1 MSRRRRALLAV
12 GVAAVAAGVVLT
24 LRPGLVAFDW
34 ATLVTLGVWFGALV
48 GVALA
53 AVERFEGD
61 GAPAGGLPRVGER
74 PDYGVPG
81 DDLATA
87 VSAVGAGE
95 RDAAERDRLRERLR
109 GAAVDALERFAGV
122 TPDEAERRVAD
133 GSWTDDP
140 EAAALFAGD
149 DDSVHEGVEADFD
162 YRAERAAAAV
172 ARFRDRGDGRGSDRD
187 AGGGPDGRGESSG
200 AGRSGGVADD

>member
-1 MSRRRRALLAV
+1 MSRRRALLAV

-24 LRPGLVAFDW
+24 LRPGLVTFDW
-34 ATLVTLGVWFGALV
+34 ATLATLGVWFGALV

-122 TPDEAERRVAD
+122 APDEAERRVAD

-140 EAAALFAGD
+140 EAAALFVGD
-149 DDSVHEGVEADFD
+149 GDSIHERVEADFD

-172 ARFRDRGDGRGSDRD
+172 ARLRDRGDGHDGDREDGDGGNRLDGS
-187 AGGGPDGRGESSG
+187 
-200 AGRSGGVADD
+200 RSGGVADD